1 MTVSNRLPGRTPT
14 RIRARDVDRTAVR
27 AALDAAFTDGQLS
40 HVEHRRRTEAAQSA
54 RTLDDLDRLVG
65 DLQAP
70 PTLSGTT
77 APTSMSTSTRWAV
90 ALSAAVVLICGI
102 VAVTSDRD
110 VVPASSGASS
120 VELTTAAGFG
130 RMLDDIEHQLGSGE
144 VDRLIV
150 YPEYA
155 SISRAVVGAPGSE
168 QSYRYEDGH
177 LTDNGRS
184 PGRTAGV
191 PVDLAELRPNVARLM
206 GLLYGADRT
215 LGVSDPTQVYLIAQ
229 RDDDDGSIVS
239 VHVTDENTGAQG
251 FMTVGFDGE
260 VRSVYRADR

>member
-1 MTVSNRLPGRTPT
+1 M
-14 RIRARDVDRTAVR
+14 
-27 AALDAAFTDGQLS
+27 
-40 HVEHRRRTEAAQSA
+40 
-54 RTLDDLDRLVG
+54 
-65 DLQAP
+65 
-70 PTLSGTT
+70 
-77 APTSMSTSTRWAV
+77 
-90 ALSAAVVLICGI
+90 VVICGI

-177 LTDNGRS
+177 LTDNGRRPGVLRVCPSTSRSSARTS
-184 PGRTAGV
+184 PGSWVCCTA
-191 PVDLAELRPNVARLM
+191 PTARW
-206 GLLYGADRT
+206 
-215 LGVSDPTQVYLIAQ
+215 V
-229 RDDDDGSIVS
+229 
-239 VHVTDENTGAQG
+239 
-251 FMTVGFDGE
+251 
-260 VRSVYRADR
+260 

>member
-1 MTVSNRLPGRTPT
+1 MPNRLPGRTAART
-14 RIRARDVDRTAVR
+14 RARDVDRTAVR

-77 APTSMSTSTRWAV
+77 APTSTSTSTRWAV

-191 PVDLAELRPNVARLM
+191 PVDLAELRPNVSRLM

>member
-1 MTVSNRLPGRTPT
+1 MSNRLPGRTPT

-90 ALSAAVVLICGI
+90 ALSAAVVVICGI

-215 LGVSDPTQVYLIAQ
+215 LGVSDPTQVNLIAQ

>member
-1 MTVSNRLPGRTPT
+1 MSNRLPGRTPT

-90 ALSAAVVLICGI
+90 ALSAAVVVICGI

-168 QSYRYEDGH
+168 QSYRYEAGH
-177 LTDNGRS
+177 LTDNGRL

>member
-1 MTVSNRLPGRTPT
+1 MSNRLPGRTPT

-70 PTLSGTT
+70 PALSGAT
-77 APTSMSTSTRWAV
+77 ASASTSTSTRWAV
-90 ALSAAVVLICGI
+90 ALSAAVVVICGI

-110 VVPASSGASS
+110 VVPASSSGASS

>member
-54 RTLDDLDRLVG
+54 RTRDDLDRLVG

>member
-1 MTVSNRLPGRTPT
+1 MSNRLPGRTPT

-40 HVEHRRRTEAAQSA
+40 DVEHRRRTEAAQSA

-90 ALSAAVVLICGI
+90 ALSAAVVVICGI

-184 PGRTAGV
+184 PGRTAS
-191 PVDLAELRPNVARLM
+191 VDLAELRPNVARLM

-229 RDDDDGSIVS
+229 RDDDDGSVVS

>member
-70 PTLSGTT
+70 PTLSGAT

-90 ALSAAVVLICGI
+90 ALSAAVVVICGI

-168 QSYRYEDGH
+168 QSYRYEDGR

-191 PVDLAELRPNVARLM
+191 PVDLTELRPNVARLL

-239 VHVTDENTGAQG
+239 VHVSNEDTGAQG